1 MLCMQLNRFN
11 SGVIMIF
18 VKLNKKTL
26 ELVLD
31 AEGYINMEC
40 IKDLDKIT
48 QILKAEVV
56 NRRLKTVKDNQVYRR
71 QK

>member
-1 MLCMQLNRFN
+1 MQLNRFN
-11 SGVIMIF
+11 SEVSMIF

-26 ELVLD
+26 ELTLD
-31 AEGYINMEC
+31 AEGYTNMEC

-48 QILKAEVV
+48 QVLKADVV
-56 NRRLKTVKDNQVYRR
+56 SRRLKTVKDNQVYNRR

>member
-1 MLCMQLNRFN
+1 MQLNRFN
-11 SGVIMIF
+11 SGGIMIF

-26 ELVLD
+26 ELSLD
-31 AEGYINMEC
+31 AEGYTNMEC

-48 QILKAEVV
+48 KLLQAEVV
-56 NRRLKTVKDNQVYRR
+56 SRRLKTARDTKIVRR

>member
-1 MLCMQLNRFN
+1 MQLNRFN

-31 AEGYINMEC
+31 AEGYTNMEC